1 MMALYTQ
8 TEATEGNPSLLR
20 NLVWFALQLALFLA
34 ERCNY
39 HLPKDYYAPV
49 INESDDS

>member
-20 NLVWFALQLALFLA
+20 NLSWFAHQMALLIA
-34 ERCNY
+34 ESHNY
-39 HLPKDYYAPV
+39 HLPKSYYAPV
-49 INESDDS
+49 INESDNS